1 MCRRPTNCLLV
12 CSAILLLTTSA
23 LMAQNQDDPERGMRK
38 QARAVRVDD
47 GTVSVDGRLDERV
60 WQDAPPIT
68 DFIQKEPDEGA
79 PPTERMEVRFVYD
92 ASAIY
97 VAARMYSRN
106 PSDIQAPMGRRDS
119 GTSQAEHIFVSL
131 DTFLDRRTAY
141 TFGVTASGVRLD
153 HFHRSDDE
161 NDTDSGFDPVWQA
174 RTSLDDEG
182 WTAELWIPFTQLRF
196 NDRPEQVWGLN
207 VRRFTPTLEEEN
219 YWVLVPRTER
229 AWASRFGDLRG
240 IQDVRPSRRLELL
253 PYLAGSATM
262 NGARDPGNPFDQAV
276 NLASRTGLD
285 LKMGL
290 GSNLTLDAAVNP
302 DFGQVEA
309 DPAEVNLSEFETRF
323 AERRPFFTEGAQ
335 LLHITNN
342 FLYTRRIGARP
353 TGPALGDFVDYP
365 THSTILGAAKVT
377 GRLDSGTSLGVLA
390 AVTDEE
396 FAEIANVDSP
406 DITRTRVTARTAYGM
421 ARVQQEFGELASTAS
436 VGVGFVHRDL
446 AAGDPLAARLVRDYF
461 VAAGDTTLRLKGGE
475 YELRA
480 AATGTLLNGEEA
492 AIERV
497 QRSSVLYLQRPDRED
512 GRFDPTRRSLNGFS
526 MSTGISRVNGEHWL
540 FSASSKFETAEY
552 ETNNLGKQLRADG
565 IEPNLT
571 LQYRETQPGRIFRNY
586 SIAVNKRDEWNW
598 TGNHYSGSIRPSID
612 LTWSNFWTTS
622 FSVTYDQRVKNT
634 TLARGGPRVG
644 TPQGWTTEASV
655 GNSRAAETQWSGHAS
670 IGNDENGGMRREG
683 SLGLSFR
690 PDPRWQLS
698 IEPFYSREINSQQ
711 YVTTRDD
718 GRPET
723 FGHRYIFA
731 YIEQSTLSTQL
742 RATLTLKPDVT
753 LDIYAE
759 PFAAS
764 GRYYDYGE
772 LLAPGSRDRLTYGTG
787 GTTIE
792 QQADGS
798 HVVTADDSTF
808 TLRNLDFNV
817 RSFRSNVVLRW
828 EWTPGSTFHIVW
840 QQDRFSREAFGTR
853 VGPGDLLGSLGE
865 LGTNIVLVK
874 TSFWLPVL

>member
-1 MCRRPTNCLLV
+1 MCRRLTPCLLV
-12 CSAILLLTTSA
+12 CSAILLLATSA
-23 LMAQNQDDPERGMRK
+23 LRAQKEDDPEGGVRK
-38 QARAVRVDD
+38 QARAVRVDA
-47 GTVSVDGRLDERV
+47 GAVSVDGRLDERV

-79 PPTERMEVRFVYD
+79 SPTERMEVRFVYD
-92 ASAIY
+92 GSAIY

-106 PSDIQAPMGRRDS
+106 PSDIQAPMGRRDTD
-119 GTSQAEHIFVSL
+119 TSQAEHIFVSF

-153 HFHRSDDE
+153 HFHGSDDE
-161 NDTDSGFDPVWQA
+161 NNTDIGFDPVWQA
-174 RTSLDDEG
+174 RTRVDDEG

-196 NDRPEQVWGLN
+196 NDRPQQVWGLN
-207 VRRFTPTLEEEN
+207 VRRFTPTLEEQD

-240 IQDVRPSRRLELL
+240 IRDVRPSRRLELL
-253 PYLAGSATM
+253 PYIAGAATT

-276 NLASRTGLD
+276 NLGSRAGLD

-290 GSNLTLDAAVNP
+290 GPNLTLDAAVNP

-335 LLHITNN
+335 LLHVRGN
-342 FLYTRRIGARP
+342 FLYTRRIGAKP
-353 TGPALGDFVDYP
+353 TGPALGDFVNYP
-365 THSTILGAAKVT
+365 TDSTILGAAKVT

-406 DITRTRVTARTAYGM
+406 DITPTRVAARTAYGT

-446 AAGDPLAARLVRDYF
+446 AAGDPLAAQLVRDYF
-461 VAAGDTTLRLKGGE
+461 IAGGDTTVRLKGGE
-475 YELRA
+475 YELQA
-480 AATGTLLNGEEA
+480 AAVGTLLNGEEG
-492 AIERV
+492 AIKQV

-526 MSTGISRVNGEHWL
+526 MSAGISRVNGEHWL
-540 FSASSKFETAEY
+540 FSASSKFDTAEY
-552 ETNNLGKQLRADG
+552 ETNNLGQMLRADG

-571 LQYRETQPGRIFRNY
+571 LRYRETQPGRIFRNY

-598 TGNHYSGSIRPSID
+598 AGNHYSGSIRPSVD
-612 LTWSNFWTTS
+612 LTWRNFWTTS
-622 FSVTYDQRVKNT
+622 FSVTYGQRAKNT

-644 TPQGWTTEASV
+644 TPQGWITDASV
-655 GNSRAAETQWSGHAS
+655 GNSRAAETQWSGNVS
-670 IGNDENGGMRREG
+670 IGNDENGGMRREA
-683 SLGLSFR
+683 SLALSFR

-698 IEPFYSREINSQQ
+698 IEPFFSHEIDSQQ
-711 YVTTRDD
+711 YVTRRDD

-723 FGHRYIFA
+723 FGQRYIFA
-731 YIEQSTLSTQL
+731 YIERSTLSTRL

-764 GRYYDYGE
+764 GRYRDYGE
-772 LLAPGSRDRLTYGTG
+772 LLAPGSRDRLTYGTA

-792 QQADGS
+792 PQADGS

-828 EWTPGSTFHIVW
+828 EWTPGSTFLIVW
-840 QQDRFSREAFGTR
+840 QQDRFSRDEFGTR
-853 VGPGDLLGSLGE
+853 VGPGDLFGSLGE
-865 LGTNIVLVK
+865 PGTNIVLVK